1 MKVMKKCAKLLL
13 AACWVSLIALPAAA
27 GFQTVAEAHEVSLAD
42 LRLPQSESGTVSF
55 KTCDGCSVQVKR
67 VGEDAQWVLNGKS
80 LSLAKFR
87 RGLLSIRDRDA
98 TAVTVLHHLERDR
111 VIRVEVTTY

>member
-1 MKVMKKCAKLLL
+1 MKFKV
-13 AACWVSLIALPAAA
+13 LIAAIILGLALPVAAD
-27 GFQTVAEAHEVSLAD
+27 FKTIAEAHELTLRD

-55 KTCDGCSVQVKR
+55 KTCDECSYQVKR
-67 VGEDAQWVLNGKS
+67 VGENARWLLNGKS

-98 TAVTVLHHLERDR
+98 ASVTVLHHLEKDR
-111 VIRVEVTTY
+111 VILVEVTTY

>member
-1 MKVMKKCAKLLL
+1 MKFKVLI
-13 AACWVSLIALPAAA
+13 AAIILGFALPAAA
-27 GFQTVAEAHEVSLAD
+27 GFQTVAEAHEVSLAN

-55 KTCDGCSVQVKR
+55 KTCDGCSYQTKR